1 MPVGIFELG
10 RRRTALWLLILLW
23 VLAVARTLSPTPAL
37 EQATVALMA
46 VYLTV
51 IALGAGARV
60 LTFAGVLGGA
70 SLATC
75 IVYGSWDG
83 IADGLV
89 FAHLIAA
96 LLPTLMVIRAAFEHS
111 VEMARSR
118 RRIAEA
124 GVGASGAM
132 LQTAGHALASV
143 LTLGAV
149 AIISPLVPAEASAP
163 ERVEAAQAT
172 LRGTLL
178 AVLWSPFFVSM
189 AVVTHHLPWLPLWQI
204 VPAGMVMATVGM
216 ALALAMYYPPRSW
229 VQSLAALGLMSP
241 IALPVAAMAVTV
253 MAATVFAG
261 MGTIQAIILLLPPL
275 MVLWTVLGRSSQLR
289 SVSTTVIRGLGGF
302 GSEVL
307 VLAAAIVFGQV
318 IEHTEQISAAIVPLL
333 TAGLGEPGL
342 IACVL
347 AVMIAGGLMGV
358 HPMATA
364 PIMLGLLAGLPQVS
378 DLALGLA
385 VLCGWGLGNMVSI
398 SSMALATTAGM
409 FAVPVERLVLGRNL
423 LFVCVFAAVIVGILS
438 LLGRATG

>member
-1 MPVGIFELG
+1 MV
-10 RRRTALWLLILLW
+10 
-23 VLAVARTLSPTPAL
+23 
-37 EQATVALMA
+37 LMA

-51 IALGAGARV
+51 IAFGARARV
-60 LTFAGVLGGA
+60 LMFAGVLGAA

-75 IVYGSWDG
+75 IIYGSWGG

-124 GVGASGAM
+124 GAGASGPM

-149 AIISPLVPAEASAP
+149 AIISPLVPADATPAD
-163 ERVEAAQAT
+163 RIEAAQST

-204 VPAGMVMATVGM
+204 VPAGMVMATIGM
-216 ALALAMYYPPRSW
+216 GLALVMYYPPRAW
-229 VQSLAALGLMSP
+229 MQSLAALRLLAP
-241 IALPVAAMAVTV
+241 IVLPVAAMAVTV
-253 MAATVFAG
+253 MAATVVAG

-302 GSEVL
+302 GAEVL

-318 IEHTEQISAAIVPLL
+318 IEHTEQISDAIVPLL
-333 TAGLGEPGL
+333 TAGFGEPGL

-364 PIMLGLLAGLPQVS
+364 PIMLGLLAGLPEIS

-409 FAVPVERLVLGRNL
+409 FGVPVERLVLGRNL

-438 LLGRATG
+438 LVGRTVG